1 VSAKVI
7 ADVVVSDG
15 PVIVGAGLAGLM
27 TAIELSPI
35 PCIVLSAGPIT
46 TGTSTGWAQGG
57 VSAAVGPDDS
67 PELHTQDTLAA
78 GAGLCETD
86 AVERITQAAPD
97 AIERMAEIGTRFDRN
112 PDGSYIL
119 GLEGAHCRRRIV
131 HAQGDMTGAE
141 LLRSCV
147 EKARTLPSIQL
158 WDNAWGSEILTE
170 NGAVVG
176 LRVELGGE
184 SSFDTLMDASGPG
197 RNRTG
202 GRTVVVQTDRV
213 VLATGGIGS
222 LFQHT
227 TNPLSSR
234 GGGLA
239 LAARV
244 GAVLRDVEMVQF
256 HPTGL
261 DVGLD
266 PMPLVSEAVRGEG
279 AILIDE
285 NGDRVIENPLS
296 ARDVVSRAEWA
307 ALQAGHTVYLDARTH
322 PGPGFAARFPGI
334 SKILSDAGL
343 NPAVDLLKV
352 RPAAH
357 YHMGGVLV
365 DEAGR
370 STVRGLYAVGEV
382 SSTGLHGANR
392 LASNSLLEAIV
403 CARWVAADLAKGH
416 PQHPHPMPVITHTVN
431 IGPARTQTPKADVD
445 AVRAVMSR
453 YCGVLRDEAGLKA
466 ALRELRDHVD
476 TDEGLVGYMLASSAL
491 TRRESRGGHTRT
503 DYAQLDPHAEH
514 TLIDLADVL
523 DDPR

>member
-1 VSAKVI
+1 MSVEAS
-7 ADVVVSDG
+7 VVRVGG

-35 PCIVLSAGPIT
+35 PCIVLSAGPVT

-57 VSAAVGPDDS
+57 VAAAVGPDDS
-67 PELHTQDTLAA
+67 ADLHTADTLAA
-78 GAGLCETD
+78 GVALCELD
-86 AVERITQAAPD
+86 AVERITRAAPA
-97 AIERMAEIGTRFDRN
+97 AIERMAEVGTRFDRN

-119 GLEGAHCRRRIV
+119 GLEGAHSRRRIV
-131 HAQGDMTGAE
+131 HARGDMTGAE

-147 EKARTLPSIQL
+147 EKARSLPSVSL
-158 WDNAWGSEILTE
+158 WDNAWGSEVLVSD
-170 NGAVVG
+170 GRVVG

-184 SSFDTLMDASGPG
+184 SSFDKLLDASGPG

-202 GRTVVVQTDRV
+202 GRSLIVETDRV
-213 VLATGGIGS
+213 VLATGGIGG

-239 LAARV
+239 LAARA

-256 HPTGL
+256 HPTAL
-261 DVGLD
+261 DVGID

-279 AILIDE
+279 AILVDE

-307 ALQAGHTVYLDARTH
+307 ALQKGHKVFLDARVR
-322 PGPGFAARFPGI
+322 PGERFASRFPGI
-334 SKILSDAGL
+334 FEILHDADIDPL
-343 NPAVDLLKV
+343 FDLLPV

-365 DEAGR
+365 DAAGR
-370 STVRGLYAVGEV
+370 TTLEGLYAVGEV
-382 SSTGLHGANR
+382 ASTGLHGANR

-403 CARWVAADLAKGH
+403 CARWVAADLSLGRAGQPLAK
-416 PQHPHPMPVITHTVN
+416 PVVTHTVSVAD
-431 IGPARTQTPKADVD
+431 ARTETPKADVD
-445 AVRAVMSR
+445 AVRAIMSR
-453 YCGVLRDEAGLKA
+453 ACGVLRDDAGLRS
-466 ALRELRDHVD
+466 ALDDLRDHID
-476 TDEGLVGYMLASSAL
+476 TDEGLVGYMLASCAL
-491 TRRESRGGHTRT
+491 QRRESRGGHTRT
-503 DYAQLDPHAEH
+503 DYAQLDPVAEH

-523 DDPR
+523 DPV